1 MLAFKALLFDL
12 DGTLLDTAP
21 DFVSALNIQLG
32 MHGRDPLPASAVRTS
47 VTNGSA
53 GLIQEGFGITPDH
66 VDFETIRQQ
75 YLDLYFNNLA
85 DQTHLFSGLE
95 DVLMRCEHDNI
106 PWGIVTN
113 KPWKFSSAVLE
124 QLGLMSRAATVI
136 CPDHVVHPKPHPEA
150 MLLAAAQI
158 SVSPQDCLYV
168 GDHRRDI
175 DAGRAAGMKTIAAGW
190 GYIEHGED
198 ASNWKADHFI
208 SESSQL
214 YPLLFNP

>member
-21 DFVSALNIQLG
+21 DFMSALNIQLV
-32 MHGRDPLPASAVRTS
+32 MHGREPLPASAVRAS

-53 GLIQEGFGITPDH
+53 GLIQDGFGITPDH
-66 VDFETIRQQ
+66 VDFESIRQQ

-85 DQTHLFSGLE
+85 DQTALFPGME
-95 DVLMRCEHDNI
+95 EVLARCEFDKI

-113 KPWKFSSAVLE
+113 KPWKYSSAVLE
-124 QLGLMSRAATVI
+124 QLNLIGRAATVI
-136 CPDHVVHPKPHPEA
+136 CPDHVAHPKPNPEA

-158 SVSPQDCLYV
+158 SVAPKDCLYV
-168 GDHRRDI
+168 GDHLRDI
-175 DAGRAAGMKTIAAGW
+175 DAGIAAGMRTIAAGW

-198 ASNWKADHFI
+198 ASNWNADYFV
-208 SESSQL
+208 SESNQL
-214 YPLLFNP
+214 HQLLFNP

>member
-21 DFVSALNIQLG
+21 DFMSALNIQLV
-32 MHGRDPLPASAVRTS
+32 MHGREPLPASAVRTS

-53 GLIQEGFGITPDH
+53 GLIQDGFGITPDH
-66 VDFETIRQQ
+66 VDFESIRQQ

-85 DQTHLFSGLE
+85 DQTALFPGME
-95 DVLMRCEHDNI
+95 EVLARCEFDNI

-113 KPWKFSSAVLE
+113 KPWKYSSAVLE
-124 QLGLMSRAATVI
+124 QLNLIGRAATVI
-136 CPDHVVHPKPHPEA
+136 CPDHVAHPKPNPEA

-158 SVSPQDCLYV
+158 SVAPKDCLYV
-168 GDHRRDI
+168 GDHLRDI
-175 DAGRAAGMKTIAAGW
+175 DAGIAAGMRTIAAGW

-198 ASNWKADHFI
+198 ASNWNADYFV
-208 SESSQL
+208 SESNQL
-214 YPLLFNP
+214 HQLLFNP